1 MIYGQLG
8 LKEKAAAALSRC
20 RELDPMFDTRARQ
33 WFAAHQFED
42 TVLDHFMDGLHKA
55 GLPR

>member
-8 LKEKAAAALSRC
+8 LKEKAAAALARC
-20 RELDPMFDTRARQ
+20 RELDPMFDDRARL
-33 WFAAHQFED
+33 WFAVHQFED
-42 TVLDHFMDGLHKA
+42 AVLDHFMDGLHKA